1 MTKTEI
7 KLTKIK
13 SLYYLQKVT
22 NSVIKWTSIL
32 SYQSLEKSIDM
43 TRH

>member
-7 KLTKIK
+7 KLKKIK

-22 NSVIKWTSIL
+22 NSVIKWTSIM
-32 SYQSLEKSIDM
+32 SYQSFEKSIDT
-43 TRH
+43 TRY

>member
-7 KLTKIK
+7 QLKKLK

-22 NSVIKWTSIL
+22 NSVIKWTSIM
-32 SYQSLEKSIDM
+32 SFQSLEKSIDR
-43 TRH
+43 TRY